1 MQSYVN
7 YSIIRKCLYFVDF
20 TTFQI
25 LGQKFVKFFF
35 GILVQTMTPKVHFE
49 TNWPLENQRVGW
61 ILSLKKITACLFL
74 REVKVRFTQKM
85 FVKLSHCHS
94 SEPFFAP
101 GLLFPVNGM
110 NINDKM
116 SIFSFF
122 CISQINLLKLIQI
135 CTHVIINNFIALQA
149 LYIIKL
155 THKICTF

>member
-1 MQSYVN
+1 MRSYVN

-61 ILSLKKITACLFL
+61 ILSLKKNNSMPVFERGKGTFY
-74 REVKVRFTQKM
+74 
-85 FVKLSHCHS
+85 
-94 SEPFFAP
+94 SENVCEIVTLPFIRTFFAP
-101 GLLFPVNGM
+101 GLLFHVNGM

-116 SIFSFF
+116 SIFSIF